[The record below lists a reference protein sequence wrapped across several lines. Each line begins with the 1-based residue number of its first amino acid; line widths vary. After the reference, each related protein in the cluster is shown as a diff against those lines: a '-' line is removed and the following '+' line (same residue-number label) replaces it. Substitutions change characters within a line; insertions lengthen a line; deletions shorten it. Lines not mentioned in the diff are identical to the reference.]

1 MAKVLNIKKSVNEGF
16 KEFLEYLLKN
26 GKVKGILTLL
36 KHSNNGNAS
45 YSLVTSSDLIKDALP
60 FSPMMP
66 SNAANIL
73 SKITLLGPVAEPI
86 AVVVR
91 PCELRAFIELVK
103 RNQGNMENIFF
114 ISSTCG
120 GVYPIE
126 MTINGKI
133 NEKIRDYWEF
143 IKKNEINSDLRPTC
157 NACEEFVPYNADMTV
172 SLIGNSNID
181 NMCTIFLNTDRA
193 VDFAK
198 DAEGEIIEGEID
210 IEKINELRE
219 KRAEEKVKL
228 FDEKKIEE
236 FSLDGLIEIFG
247 RCIGC
252 HACGSAC
259 PICYCSLC
267 HFDSKDSEYKPYDY
281 VSELDKKGAVRIP
294 TNTILYQVGRLLH
307 VGISCVGC
315 GSCAD
320 VCPSDI
326 PLSTIFLKVG
336 GTVQKTFDYTPGKD
350 TEEPLPILTFN
361 PEEFSEI
368 ET

>member
-1 MAKVLNIKKSVNEGF
+1 MAKVLNINKGVNEGF
-16 KEFLEYLLKN
+16 KEFLEYLLKD
-26 GKVKGILTLL
+26 GKVKGVLTLV

-60 FSPMMP
+60 FSPIMP

-73 SKITLLGPVAEPI
+73 SKITLLGPVDEPI

-103 RNQGNMENIFF
+103 RNQGNTENIFF

-126 MTINGKI
+126 MTVNGKI
-133 NEKIRDYWEF
+133 NEKISDYWEL
-143 IKKNEINSDLRPTC
+143 IKKNEINSDLRPNC

-172 SLIGNSNID
+172 SFTEVELD
-181 NMCTIFLNTDRA
+181 T
-193 VDFAK
+193 
-198 DAEGEIIEGEID
+198 
-210 IEKINELRE
+210 EKINELRE
-219 KRAEEKVKL
+219 KRAEEKEKL

-236 FSLDGLIEIFG
+236 FGLDGLIEIFG

-252 HACGSAC
+252 HACGNAC

-267 HFDSKDSEYKPYDY
+267 HFDSQDSEYKPHDY
-281 VSELDKKGAVRIP
+281 ESELDKKGAVRIP
-294 TNTILYQVGRLLH
+294 TNTILYQVGRLIH

-361 PEEFSEI
+361 TEEFSEI